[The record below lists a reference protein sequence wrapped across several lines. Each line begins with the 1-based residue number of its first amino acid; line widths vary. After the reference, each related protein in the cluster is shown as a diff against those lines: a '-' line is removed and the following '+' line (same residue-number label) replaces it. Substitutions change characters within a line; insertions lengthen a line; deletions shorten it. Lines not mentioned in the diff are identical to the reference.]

1 MTSTK
6 SLKEIPQ
13 ETTGSNQFANR
24 LRALRKKAGLTQ
36 EELAHRV
43 GVSLMTIRRWEYGE
57 RQPRAEEIKRLAE
70 ALHVKE
76 QQLLSPEQPSRWVL
90 TVKIA
95 QEFSE
100 EVIDMSKSVPTVSA
114 ITTTPTGGYLCLG
127 GNYELWTDNNNFK
140 KFIADLKKFRATV
153 IQNGKALGG
162 IRE

>member
-6 SLKEIPQ
+6 SPKEIPQ

-36 EELAHRV
+36 EELAHLV
-43 GVSLMTIRRWEYGE
+43 GVHETTIRRWEKN
-57 RQPRAEEIKRLAE
+57 RLPNAEEIKRLAE
-70 ALHVKE
+70 ALHVRE
-76 QQLLSPEQPSRWVL
+76 QELLSPEQPSRWVL

-100 EVIDMSKSVPTVSA
+100 EVIDMSKSVPTISA